1 MVFLYICDNDTNF
14 MVKISVGIG
23 LLIECWKIP
32 KVMDVSV
39 FFCFIYF
46 LFFSFQVDWNEKII
60 GIFPKIKIQDKGS
73 YVESDTK
80 VYDEVDCL
88 KI

>member
-1 MVFLYICDNDTNF
+1 MFRYFSI
-14 MVKISVGIG
+14 
-23 LLIECWKIP
+23 
-32 KVMDVSV
+32 
-39 FFCFIYF
+39 FIYF
-46 LFFSFQVDWNEKII
+46 LFFFAFQVDWNEKII